1 MSLLFFLTHNWKL
14 TRLDFIQPNVCK
26 GRRCHRP
33 IQGRQ
38 KSMAKKLLH
47 YLVAPAAVITAVLF
61 FCQPLYYPAGGKPDY
76 ILMLLLIGIP
86 FGIHRMF
93 VWFIPKGYDLG
104 GTVGIIVFDILV
116 GGIIGVFVLIWKII
130 AGMGC
135 LALCITKLIV
145 KIIQQREA

>member
-26 GRRCHRP
+26 GRR
-33 IQGRQ
+33 
-38 KSMAKKLLH
+38 
-47 YLVAPAAVITAVLF
+47 YLVAPAAVITAVMF
-61 FCQPLYYPAGGKPDY
+61 FCQPLYHPAGGKPDY

-93 VWFIPKGYDLG
+93 IWFIPKGYDLG
-104 GTVGIIVFDILV
+104 GTVGIIVFNVLV
-116 GGIIGVFVLIWKII
+116 GGITGVFVLTWKIV
-130 AGMGC
+130 AGLGC